1 MNDHTEC
8 KSNTLSPTEGESRQH
23 TGPDIHNDYQ
33 HLNRLFNVAEMA
45 LLEKVSPGYCQLKLD
60 EQIAILRFL
69 LLWSLFEKE
78 VLNLHG
84 SAQTIVKNAK
94 QWAGDGLLTDE
105 IFESQIYYFRNRY
118 YHHDEFTEYFKNLNL
133 RSRDHPQLV
142 REVLKN
148 VDTNPE
154 EVSAAVLIIVYRIR
168 NNLFHGEKWSY
179 GLHGQLDNFNHANA
193 ALIKAIGLHDDVTKK
208 RLRKF

>member
-1 MNDHTEC
+1 MNDYTEC
-8 KSNTLSPTEGESRQH
+8 KSNSLSPTEGESRLH
-23 TGPDIHNDYQ
+23 TGPDVHKDYQ
-33 HLNRLFNVAEMA
+33 HLGRIFSVAEMA
-45 LLEKVSPGYCQLKLD
+45 LLEKVAPGHCQLKLD

-78 VLNLHG
+78 VLNLRG
-84 SAQTIVKNAK
+84 NAQTIVKAAK
-94 QWAGDGLLTDE
+94 QWAENELLTEE

-118 YHHDEFTEYFKNLNL
+118 YHHGEYTEHFKNLNL
-133 RSRDHPQLV
+133 RPRDCPQLV
-142 REVLKN
+142 KKVLRN
-148 VDTNPE
+148 LDTNPD

-193 ALIKAIGLHDDVTKK
+193 ALMKAIKLNEK
-208 RLRKF
+208 